1 MNASTPDSMRAVD
14 LPRIVRL
21 LEGLELSLADDMTL
35 GGAVCRGF
43 DPAKDFS
50 PIVAFLRLQQRYLD
64 LCAELNYKPTRKLT
78 GMPHDDEP
86 NDKTVPTEGGEK

>member
-1 MNASTPDSMRAVD
+1 MKTPNTTAPAVD
-14 LPRIVRL
+14 LPRLVRI

-50 PIVAFLRLQQRYLD
+50 PIVAFLQLQQRYLD
-64 LCAELNYKPTRKLT
+64 LCAELNYKPERKLT
-78 GMPHDDEP
+78 GIPHDDEP
-86 NDKTVPTEGGEK
+86 IDPSSTTGREQH